1 MECNERTRKFNR
13 GRRTWDRTF
22 AEILTWRTFVITFT
36 PIIFFLYLRI
46 FLVSSLKLKF
56 SKLNTACCHQLR
68 DFLTWSQLL
77 VVGCSFNE
85 HWGPKRPMGRDGT
98 VGRYSYLSHPPHIFC
113 RVEKKKKTE
122 PTDTD
127 KQKMWDGS
135 TRRRCDVPAGQYLSL
150 RLIVVTFAQ
159 PVNYLW
165 WLADINSKKGSWQP
179 VPCSQLATPSG

>member
-122 PTDTD
+122 PTPTNRKCETVQREDD
-127 KQKMWDGS
+127 AMYQQGNIWAYDN
-135 TRRRCDVPAGQYLSL
+135 CCHL
-150 RLIVVTFAQ
+150 RAARELLVV
-159 PVNYLW
+159 
-165 WLADINSKKGSWQP
+165 ISWYQ
-179 VPCSQLATPSG
+179 